1 MSELQKRVYEAVYR
15 EKMTGDRSGVDALI
29 REHQQQ
35 GKAVREEKARER
47 EADKR
52 AATVKET
59 PVSKSPVSTPVPYE
73 EEATLAQRAYD
84 DYVKSQE
91 FQQRKREAATKLTR
105 NTPMSEVPRNAQQ
118 MTEVFEDET
127 SKALKAKTDYY
138 KKLSND
144 EKTRRIMEQDMAE
157 INAMPEEDRKLFE
170 QYVESQNTRRSVF
183 VNSNP
188 ILWFQ
193 KYNKETDAEKPLL
206 EKYGEE
212 QLERWKETYNRYNS
226 QQMVE
231 DTAQDVHNTNDT
243 AVGAVAQNLAGLPA
257 RALGGVEALAGRM
270 YELGERTGRYA
281 TLAPYT
287 PQDALSVYGNAVTAD
302 TSARIA
308 GDGDSKLRKGLSV
321 GYQAVISAADSGA
334 RLLFGGSA
342 GALALAG
349 INSFTSTLNEASQK
363 GATPEQAYLMAT
375 ASAGLEVLTEKVSL
389 DKALD
394 KAKQLGG
401 SDLRKWVLNT
411 IGQGAV
417 EISEEEASY
426 IGGIIAEAAIL
437 QGNSEYNQ
445 TIGELVANGMSYE
458 EAKAQANKDVWNE
471 AVNTAVVS
479 GLSGSI
485 MGAGATAYSDVMTK
499 LGKQGTQVSPQE
511 AAENPQAGI
520 LPETPMDTAEAQS
533 SGVEATGTP
542 RAENALTNALDKL
555 AETGNVSNK
564 TVEKILADPA
574 AMEQLSRQTGLDLS
588 QMATASEKRNA
599 VKAAVRQMAGDTAP
613 TTLTREGAQSL
624 IEDMG
629 QELAERAPARQETP
643 EVSPKRQA
651 VQNAIDQVLGVDTGT
666 GGNYNAING
675 NPIQGGIENAG
686 AAEQGAAQGAG
697 NQLYGASG
705 EGVQQV
711 QGGTEHYSQ
720 SQESGALGQG
730 HLRGSGEFL
739 LSETAQKALSEK
751 GSPDVRMYQDSDA
764 QTFVDA
770 LNEGRNSDVKNGW
783 CVSPKEVSDL
793 NQPGVKSYLA
803 ENGQAGFVI
812 NNGDIEAVFTN
823 KAKGAPKG
831 LADSLMLRALSA
843 GGNKLDCYGET
854 LATIYSRYGFE
865 PVARVEFN
873 KTYANEGWTPDK
885 GEPYIYV
892 MKHNGDSTDTV
903 AQKMGTYPE
912 YTKDQLEAL
921 PTYGKNDYDAALAYR
936 DSLMGK
942 GSPQVA
948 DSSGQSTEGGQVDAS
963 AKRSVGAA
971 DRDFTGTAAYDD
983 LLSDG
988 NVQPRRASDAKNV
1001 EVPKVDAYGR
1011 EVSENAHNLMNSDI
1025 ISDRDI
1031 DTAKRLIQEGA
1042 FGHETQHMDDVRD
1055 AVYKE
1060 IQKKGLARSVG
1071 EVSGAAAKGKL
1082 SEYDVAKAQVLLAMV
1097 TDKKGERAADYASD
1111 LMVTLSQMATQSGRQ
1126 LSMFRLFRKMTPE
1139 GQLMTVQKSVKNN
1152 VEKMIRSG
1160 QVKKGFEAT
1169 IDPELEQDY
1178 LNAAKEAG
1186 RAKDT
1191 QSQKEAQRKMK
1202 DVENAIYATVAAQM
1216 PATEKAKWDAWRY
1229 MCMLGNVK
1237 TQARNLAGNAMFM
1250 PYKAVKDKMGALMEL
1265 AIPQEQRTKSLLTDR
1280 ELLQWAK
1287 QDAKSDMVQD
1297 ALKYS
1302 GKLGDDVT
1310 SQKLFDNRK
1319 IFENKALETVR
1330 EWTKVLPETGDMIFK
1345 NPYYARSLAGF
1356 LTARGYSAG
1365 DITSGKVSDTILD
1378 EGRAYAIDEAM
1389 KATFNDCNGFSD
1401 LFATKLRYKG
1411 DDPWMKA
1418 LNLMGEGVMPFR
1430 RTPANIVVRF
1440 TEYSPVGLVKGLVNT
1455 GRSIASGKVTASTAI
1470 DQLSAGLTGT
1480 AAMALGGL
1488 LASGIGGI
1496 RLTGSDVDD
1505 DEKRRGRQTYA
1516 LEFSIGGKDYS
1527 YRIDWA
1533 APANLPLFVGANIY
1547 NLIHNQGEDVSVS
1560 KFTAFLRGMGT
1571 MLEPM
1576 LSLSCLSS
1584 LNDVIQSGRYAED
1597 GGIVL
1602 AVLSNMATSYFTQG
1616 IPTLARQASQL
1627 FQENKQ
1633 TTFANS
1639 ADPTIRDIQ
1648 KEAANIPFLGN
1659 RYKTDKVN
1667 AWGEKE
1673 KNGTGEGAAN
1683 WMTRAFDAFVNPG
1696 TLKKIDN
1703 GAVETEI
1710 ERLNGAQEENVSPP
1724 EASKTVSYT
1733 GKNGEVHKNQRLTE
1747 EEYQT
1752 LATTQGQTA
1761 DRIVSKMIAS
1771 EEYAAMTDR
1780 QKAQAVKLA
1789 YEYAKAKGLSE
1800 TFSDYAGLDGWKRGI
1815 DGKETEAIFRK
1826 IVTSEFSKAFDTM
1839 EPEKLDQAYG
1849 LYQSLPF
1856 SQRENF
1862 KRNNGGRV
1870 GYYITAKEAGVSDE
1884 TFTDLY
1890 GTYKELGDNSGMTN
1904 NQKAQ
1909 EWSRTLAEAYED
1921 GKITKTAHDALKEE
1935 MKFRQTFSINTE
1947 KFDAMTESGLTSDT
1961 ADQIIKGLAELKG
1974 TGSVDEDTGEAAV
1987 TNRDKW
1993 GYIAALDG
2001 LSDKEKDRVML
2012 LYMPDYNPD
2021 SGKPDK
2027 TELKYA
2033 YLRSK
2038 GYSAEQFTQT
2048 YNVTQEY
2055 TRKADMIAAWEA
2067 MGYSKDEAQMLYKLF
2082 KGKIDVTGYA
2092 GSGGTEYP
2100 TLKEIGLIG

>member
-1 MSELQKRVYEAVYR
+1 MAKYDLLRKAIFEEQKEKSERNNESPISRQ
-15 EKMTGDRSGVDALI
+15 ALAA
-29 REHQQQ
+29 Q
-35 GKAVREEKARER
+35 EEKARER
-47 EADKR
+47 EAEKR
-52 AATVKET
+52 AAAEKAIADVGVI
-59 PVSKSPVSTPVPYE
+59 PVAPRYERKFNMPEAAADNAVPYLRE
-73 EEATLAQRAYD
+73 VTLAQKAYD
-84 DYVKSQE
+84 DYVKSPEYRKKQE
-91 FQQRKREAATKLTR
+91 NIIAENFSA
-105 NTPMSEVPRNAQQ
+105 SESPTSLPQL
-118 MTEVFEDET
+118 EDDRAKE
-127 SKALKAKTDYY
+127 LKAKRDYY
-138 KKLSND
+138 KNLSVKEDDRRTLERNLAKIDPKDEEAFILYTKLQDGDAAVSADRDVATFYDFGQMKEVAAPLEAKYGKDNFKKLAEAYGRYYHSKKAEELTAQAQED
-144 EKTRRIMEQDMAE
+144 VDTVPGAILGSATSVATNAFGGVGATASRIRELFTRTGQFHTLDPYTAGDMA
-157 INAMPEEDRKLFE
+157 
-170 QYVESQNTRRSVF
+170 QV
-183 VNSNP
+183 
-188 ILWFQ
+188 
-193 KYNKETDAEKPLL
+193 
-206 EKYGEE
+206 YGGG
-212 QLERWKETYNRYNS
+212 LR
-226 QQMVE
+226 
-231 DTAQDVHNTNDT
+231 
-243 AVGAVAQNLAGLPA
+243 GAVSEN
-257 RALGGVEALAGRM
+257 
-270 YELGERTGRYA
+270 
-281 TLAPYT
+281 
-287 PQDALSVYGNAVTAD
+287 
-302 TSARIA
+302 IA
-308 GDGDSKLRKGLSV
+308 GGGDSKVRAGLSKIYEA
-321 GYQAVISAADSGA
+321 GMSAADSVA
-334 RLLFGGSA
+334 RAAMFGSGS
-342 GALALAG
+342 LALVAAS
-349 INSFTSTLNEASQK
+349 SFSSTLSEASQK

-389 DKALD
+389 DSLLD
-394 KAKQLGG
+394 VAKAKGG
-401 SDLRKWVLNT
+401 SNLRKVLLNT
-411 IGQGAV
+411 FGQAGV
-417 EISEEEASY
+417 EISEEEVSY

-437 QGNSEYNQ
+437 QGKSEYNQ
-445 TIGELVANGMSYE
+445 TIGELVASGMSYE
-458 EAKAQANKDVWNE
+458 EAKAQADKNVWNE
-471 AVNTAVVS
+471 ALNTLIISAGS
-479 GLSGSI
+479 GAI
-485 MGAGATAYSDVMTK
+485 MGAGTTAYSDVMTK
-499 LGKQGTQVSPQE
+499 LGNRQGAQVSPQE
-511 AAENPQAGI
+511 AAGSPQAAASPETSMDTTKAQSPDVEAAGTPQAG
-520 LPETPMDTAEAQS
+520 
-533 SGVEATGTP
+533 
-542 RAENALTNALDKL
+542 NALTNALDKL

-564 TVEKILADPA
+564 TVEKILSDPA

-599 VKAAVRQMAGDTAP
+599 VKTAVRQMAGDTAP
-613 TTLTREGAQSL
+613 TTLNREGAHSL

-643 EVSPKRQA
+643 EVSPKRHA

-666 GGNYNAING
+666 DGNYNAING
-675 NPIQGGIENAG
+675 NPT
-686 AAEQGAAQGAG
+686 
-697 NQLYGASG
+697 
-705 EGVQQV
+705 
-711 QGGTEHYSQ
+711 QGGTENGTGL
-720 SQESGALGQG
+720 QENDGTGSTGNPEQG
-730 HLRGSGEFL
+730 LAGVQQNNGKEAEGRREHGGVAVDSGEL
-739 LSETAQKALSEK
+739 
-751 GSPDVRMYQDSDA
+751 R
-764 QTFVDA
+764 
-770 LNEGRNSDVKNGW
+770 
-783 CVSPKEVSDL
+783 VSDKL
-793 NQPGVKSYLA
+793 Q
-803 ENGQAGFVI
+803 
-812 NNGDIEAVFTN
+812 EAQ
-823 KAKGAPKG
+823 
-831 LADSLMLRALSA
+831 M
-843 GGNKLDCYGET
+843 
-854 LATIYSRYGFE
+854 
-865 PVARVEFN
+865 
-873 KTYANEGWTPDK
+873 
-885 GEPYIYV
+885 
-892 MKHNGDSTDTV
+892 
-903 AQKMGTYPE
+903 
-912 YTKDQLEAL
+912 
-921 PTYGKNDYDAALAYR
+921 GKN
-936 DSLMGK
+936 
-942 GSPQVA
+942 SPQGA
-948 DSSGQSTEGGQVDAS
+948 DSSGQSTDGGQVDAP
-963 AKRSVGAA
+963 AKKSVGAA

-1055 AVYKE
+1055 AVYAE

-1071 EVSGAAAKGKL
+1071 EVSGATAKGKL

-1097 TDKKGERAADYASD
+1097 TEKKGARAADYASD

-1186 RAKDT
+1186 RAKDP
-1191 QSQKEAQRKMK
+1191 QSQKEAQQKMK

-1237 TQARNLAGNAMFM
+1237 TQARNLAGNAMFI

-1297 ALKYS
+1297 ALQYS

-1319 IFENKALETVR
+1319 IYDNKALETVR
-1330 EWTKVLPETGDMIFK
+1330 KWTKAAPEVGDMIFK
-1345 NPYYARSLAGF
+1345 NPYYSKSLAGF
-1356 LTARGYSAG
+1356 LTARGYSVG

-1401 LFATKLRYKG
+1401 LFATTLRYKG
-1411 DDPWMKA
+1411 DSPYGKA
-1418 LNLMGEGVMPFR
+1418 ANLLGEGIMPFR

-1505 DEKRRGRQTYA
+1505 DEKRRGHQTYA
-1516 LEFSIGGKDYS
+1516 LEVGDYS
-1527 YRIDWA
+1527 YKIDWA

-1633 TTFANS
+1633 ATFANS

-1648 KEAANIPFLGN
+1648 KKAANIPFLGN

-1673 KNGTGEGAAN
+1673 KNGIGEGAAN
-1683 WMTRAFDAFVNPG
+1683 WMTRAFDAFANPG

-1703 GAVETEI
+1703 GALETEI

-1747 EEYQT
+1747 EEYQK

-1761 DRIVSKMIAS
+1761 DRIVSQMIAS

-1800 TFSDYAGLDGWKRGI
+1800 TFSDYAGMDGWKRGI
-1815 DGKETEAIFRK
+1815 DGMETEAIFRK

-1839 EPEKLDQAYG
+1839 EPEALDQAYG
-1849 LYQSLPF
+1849 LYKSLPF

-1862 KRNNGGRV
+1862 KGSSSGAV
-1870 GYYITAKEAGVSDE
+1870 KYYITAKEKGVSDGV
-1884 TFTDLY
+1884 FTDLY
-1890 GTYKELGDNSGMTN
+1890 GTYKKLDGDKVMTD

-1909 EWSRTLAEAYED
+1909 EWSRTLAEAYEG
-1921 GKITKTAHDALKEE
+1921 GKITKAAHDAMKEE
-1935 MKFRQTFSINTE
+1935 MAIWQNFPLDTV
-1947 KFDAMTESGLTSDT
+1947 KFDAMTESGLSSDV
-1961 ADQIIKGLAELKG
+1961 ADRIIKGLADLQG
-1974 TGSVDEDTGEAAV
+1974 TGSVDRNTGENKV
-1987 TNRDKW
+1987 TDRDKW

-2048 YNVTQEY
+2048 YGVTQEF
-2055 TRKADMIAAWEA
+2055 TRKADMIAAWVA
-2067 MGYSKDEAQMLYKLF
+2067 LGYSNEEAQMFYKLYK
-2082 KGKIDVTGYA
+2082 GKLV
-2092 GSGGTEYP
+2092 
-2100 TLKEIGLIG
+2100 